1 MVYWEVHVYLASYLA
16 TLGCPHMMIH
26 TVTSDSSLSLHFI
39 ALHCTSLHFIDILFL
54 YVLLRYCF
62 SLVSFADVEAAKAV
76 VQLLDQHQCRG
87 EKYCCDGLLHVR
99 HTK

>member
-1 MVYWEVHVYLASYLA
+1 ML
-16 TLGCPHMMIH
+16 IH
-26 TVTSDSSLSLHFI
+26 TVTPDASLSLSLSFSLSLSLHFI
-39 ALHCTSLHFIDILFL
+39 IILFL
-54 YVLLRYCF
+54 YVLLRFCF
-62 SLVSFADVEAAKAV
+62 SLVSFADVEAARAV